1 MHKCSLCGY
10 SSNKEFNVQRHINR
24 VHNIDRTIHSCDEC
38 GKRFKTFGR
47 FEIHK
52 LKFCSKIKSEPV
64 LQNVE
69 SVLQN
74 VEPVL
79 QNVEPPTNSFGCIRC
94 GKTFL
99 RSFNYNRHTLRC
111 VTKQNPLRCPKC
123 FRICA
128 SSSAKSHH
136 MKHCEGHVDEDEERV
151 RTNQVNITPSVVPAV
166 PTQKA
171 RVINNTTINAHQINN
186 ITIVVFNP
194 NGTEYDDNMDKKLL
208 KSIFPPDNTQLLPQL
223 CSYADAL
230 MSKQVNQNV
239 RKSYM
244 TSAYSDVKTE
254 EGWKTLPDA
263 HVYPYISRD
272 IAISANDRL
281 YEYPHIGNPDI
292 RERLE

>member
-1 MHKCSLCGY
+1 
-10 SSNKEFNVQRHINR
+10 
-24 VHNIDRTIHSCDEC
+24 
-38 GKRFKTFGR
+38 
-47 FEIHK
+47 
-52 LKFCSKIKSEPV
+52 
-64 LQNVE
+64 
-69 SVLQN
+69 
-74 VEPVL
+74 
-79 QNVEPPTNSFGCIRC
+79 
-94 GKTFL
+94 
-99 RSFNYNRHTLRC
+99 
-111 VTKQNPLRCPKC
+111 
-123 FRICA
+123 
-128 SSSAKSHH
+128 

-292 RERLE
+292 RERLVDIVSDMQQCKDLKDLARYMKTVAYQIDREVRANEKVLVRAVVT